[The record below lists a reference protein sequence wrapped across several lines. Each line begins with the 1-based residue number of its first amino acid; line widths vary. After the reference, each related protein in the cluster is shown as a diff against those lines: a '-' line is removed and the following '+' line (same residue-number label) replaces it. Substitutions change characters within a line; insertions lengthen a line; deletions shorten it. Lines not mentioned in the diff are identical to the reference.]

1 MGIYLNPP
9 ADGFEDILKD
19 EVVILEND
27 EEVFSSFE
35 YNNLKIYSKLDLLY
49 KDLDGYYVI
58 VDWKTGKDSMDD
70 KEQLLVYAWYVM
82 QKYSVHH
89 SKIKG
94 RVEYLLD
101 GYFEEILFKNEDIE
115 YIKSKVE
122 NDLKIINYYLEDIN
136 LNKPKEKLVFEKTL
150 KKYKCENC
158 KFRLLC
164 NNEID

>member
-1 MGIYLNPP
+1 M
-9 ADGFEDILKD
+9 
-19 EVVILEND
+19 
-27 EEVFSSFE
+27 
-35 YNNLKIYSKLDLLY
+35 Y

-58 VDWKTGKDSMDD
+58 VDWKTGKASMDD

-101 GYFEEILFKNEDIE
+101 GYFEEILFKYEDIE